1 MLRLKS
7 PSWTGYQINACVS
20 NANQWRFCGDCPII
34 VDAATMAAS
43 PGGRWVIRYPKDAWV
58 NRWMEER
65 EGKRRNDKAVSTV
78 SAGAAG
84 AVATKV
90 FQRGKGIAASWKGF
104 QRENLALQ
112 FSNRGRIRLTKDAL
126 PHPQRPPAHPRP
138 PPKPTPRS
146 PQPPCLYS
154 RQ

>member
-7 PSWTGYQINACVS
+7 PSWTRYQINACVL
-20 NANQWRFCGDCPII
+20 NANQWRFCSDFPII
-34 VDAATMAAS
+34 VGTATMAAS
-43 PGGRWVIRYPKDAWV
+43 PGRRWVIRYPKDAWV

-84 AVATKV
+84 VVVTKV
-90 FQRGKGIAASWKGF
+90 FPRGKGIAASWKSF
-104 QRENLALQ
+104 EWENLALQ
-112 FSNRGRIRLTKDAL
+112 FSNRGRIRLTRDAPPHPPHVPLPTPAL
-126 PHPQRPPAHPRP
+126 PPA
-138 PPKPTPRS
+138 
-146 PQPPCLYS
+146 PCLYS